1 MSEWLN
7 AAAPEPP
14 EGTIVEDRDGR
25 RWIRIDGAYGGDGM
39 SNWMGIYRDGSPHG
53 DVETWVKVAGNCGP
67 VRAAPAPHSSRY
79 VTDLR
84 RLAAALRAA
93 AGTPTHHNQEE
104 ENMSE
109 TAQVCDHPG
118 IEHGAWSYTWPCPR
132 CGVCRFIGHGP
143 LCGKCYHETA
153 PVPPVAEGKA

>member
-1 MSEWLN
+1 MSGEAEVLADESAATFIRALVNAWDCCATCAGGVLLRSDWLRAHDDRIRAEAIKSAADN
-7 AAAPEPP
+7 LPLSGKGQQYAGAAAWLY
-14 EGTIVEDRDGR
+14 R
-25 RWIRIDGAYGGDGM
+25 R
-39 SNWMGIYRDGSPHG
+39 
-53 DVETWVKVAGNCGP
+53 
-67 VRAAPAPHSSRY
+67 
-79 VTDLR
+79 
-84 RLAAALRAA
+84 AALRAA
-93 AGTPTHHNQEE
+93 AGTPTRHNQKE